1 MRRHSTELVRLA
13 APIVVSRSGFLLMVM
28 ADTVMTG
35 RFDAAELAYL
45 AIGLGLI
52 MPMLVTSLGLIMG
65 TLVLTANS
73 FGAGRLKGCG
83 PVWRRSLNY
92 AFVLGVVCIGIGY
105 FGYEVLLLTGQTR
118 DVAMHGGE
126 IMWIVSLGL
135 PGHLLF
141 LSSAFFLEGIGRPSH
156 GMVIMILA
164 NVLNVVLNWLLIDGP
179 WLSEPMG
186 AAGAAWATTA
196 TRWFMAI
203 GLALVVWNLRD
214 RDAFAIR
221 APLDGGFRSW
231 RELRRIGYAIGLSVG
246 VESVAFAVLNAY
258 AGWLGKIPLAAYGL
272 TLNLMALVFML
283 ALGIGSATAVRV
295 GIAFGRKDI
304 PDAALAGWTGLG
316 ANVLVMCVAG
326 VVAHVFNMP
335 LAQIY
340 TDDPALLAEAFVTVA
355 FIAWVFIPDG
365 GQAVMANALRGRR
378 DVWMPTIIQTT
389 SFFGVMVPFGYT
401 SAFVWGN
408 GTVGLFHGILAGC
421 IVSLVALSFRFHL
434 LARRGG

>member
-1 MRRHSTELVRLA
+1 MDNPHPAHATRIESEGISGRLRRHSTELVRLA

-186 AAGAAWATTA
+186 AAGAAWGNDGDTLVHGHRTGARRLEFAGQGRFCNSRA
-196 TRWFMAI
+196 TRWRIPVMA
-203 GLALVVWNLRD
+203 
-214 RDAFAIR
+214 
-221 APLDGGFRSW
+221 
-231 RELRRIGYAIGLSVG
+231 
-246 VESVAFAVLNAY
+246 
-258 AGWLGKIPLAAYGL
+258 
-272 TLNLMALVFML
+272 
-283 ALGIGSATAVRV
+283 
-295 GIAFGRKDI
+295 GIAPHRLRHRSECRCRKRGI
-304 PDAALAGWTGLG
+304 CGFE
-316 ANVLVMCVAG
+316 CV
-326 VVAHVFNMP
+326 
-335 LAQIY
+335 
-340 TDDPALLAEAFVTVA
+340 
-355 FIAWVFIPDG
+355 
-365 GQAVMANALRGRR
+365 RR
-378 DVWMPTIIQTT
+378 
-389 SFFGVMVPFGYT
+389 
-401 SAFVWGN
+401 
-408 GTVGLFHGILAGC
+408 
-421 IVSLVALSFRFHL
+421 
-434 LARRGG
+434 LAR